1 LNIALHKFRQMDRF
15 VTLNQQ
21 SASRSFSA
29 IRNVADRGTLEA
41 AESRLRLQTMVRLRW
56 FAVLGQFLAVI
67 VIFFG
72 FGFQLPMGW
81 CLLFISVSAWL
92 NVFLRVRY
100 PARHRLGTTFA
111 TVLLSYDVLQLA
123 ALLYLTG
130 GIENPFTVLILAP
143 VTVSAANLP
152 PRNTIFLGILALSAA
167 AFILV
172 QHLQL
177 PWPAGETLVLPRL
190 YKFGILAAVAACM
203 TFIALYSWR
212 LSKEA
217 RQMSAALAATELV
230 LAREQKLHAMD
241 GLAAAAAHELG
252 TPLATIVLVAKE
264 MERAFPAGDTMI
276 RADALAEDLALL
288 RSQALRCKEIMQKL
302 TSRPTERD
310 PLHAS
315 LTITQ
320 LIEEA
325 VAPHR
330 AYGIQIAVD
339 ANPVI
344 PLQVPAVIAAGTTGR
359 ASNVVGEPVGER
371 RPGLIYGVGNLIENA
386 VEFAKA
392 RVDVTARWDDDT
404 ITLIIQDDGPG
415 FKPDVMDAL
424 GDPYVTT
431 RPASA
436 QSTVTGDSTGL
447 GLGFF
452 IAKTLLERSG
462 ASLALANRSAPEQ
475 GAIVRVTWPRR
486 LFEGT
491 PSEWPAEAGRGLLS
505 ERAEA

>member
-1 LNIALHKFRQMDRF
+1 
-15 VTLNQQ
+15 VTTAHQTPNKTA
-21 SASRSFSA
+21 SKTASRSFSA
-29 IRNVADRGTLEA
+29 IRTFAERGTLDSTQ
-41 AESRLRLQTMVRLRW
+41 SRLRLQTMVRLRW
-56 FAVLGQFLAVI
+56 FAVLGQFLAIILV
-67 VIFFG
+67 FFG

-81 CLLFISVSAWL
+81 CLLFIAVSAWL
-92 NVFLRVRY
+92 NVFLRVRF

-111 TVLLSYDVLQLA
+111 TLLLAYDVLQLA

-152 PRNTIFLGILALSAA
+152 PRNTIFLGALALGAA
-167 AFILV
+167 GVILGN
-172 QHLQL
+172 HLPL
-177 PWPAGETLVLPRL
+177 PWPAGETLILPRL
-190 YKFGILAAVAACM
+190 YKFGILAGVAACM
-203 TFIALYSWR
+203 TFIALYGWR

-217 RQMSAALAATELV
+217 REMSAALAATELV

-252 TPLATIVLVAKE
+252 TPLATIVLITKE
-264 MERAFPAGDTMI
+264 MQNAFPTGDTMI

-288 RSQALRCKEIMQKL
+288 RSQALRCKEIMLKL

-310 PLHAS
+310 PLHSS

-330 AYGIQIAVD
+330 GSGRPGAIKISVDGMALATNLTAGPASSGAIDAVR
-339 ANPVI
+339 PHQ
-344 PLQVPAVIAAGTTGR
+344 P
-359 ASNVVGEPVGER
+359 EPVGER

-386 VEFAKA
+386 VEFAQS
-392 RVDVTARWDDDT
+392 RVDITARWDDDT
-404 ITLIIQDDGPG
+404 VTLVITDDGPG
-415 FKPDVMDAL
+415 FKPDVMDSL

-431 RPASA
+431 RPAGA
-436 QSTVTGDSTGL
+436 NSTVTGDSTGL

-462 ASLALANRSAPEQ
+462 ASLSLANRPDPEH

-491 PSEWPAEAGRGLLS
+491 PSEWTAERGQGMLGQAG
-505 ERAEA
+505 

>member
-1 LNIALHKFRQMDRF
+1 MTTTTQTPNKPA
-15 VTLNQQ
+15 T
-21 SASRSFSA
+21 RSFST
-29 IRNVADRGTLEA
+29 IRTFADRGTLAA

-67 VIFFG
+67 VVFFG
-72 FGFQLPMGW
+72 FGFALPIGW
-81 CLLFISVSAWL
+81 CLLLISVSAWL

-100 PARHRLGTTFA
+100 PARHRLGATFA
-111 TVLLSYDVLQLA
+111 TVLLAYDVLQLA

-152 PRNTIFLGILALSAA
+152 PRNTIFLGVLAMGAAGVILGN
-167 AFILV
+167 
-172 QHLQL
+172 HLPL
-177 PWPAGETLVLPRL
+177 PWPTGETLVLPRL
-190 YKFGILAAVAACM
+190 YKFGILAGVAACM
-203 TFIALYSWR
+203 TFIALYGWR

-217 RQMSAALAATELV
+217 REMSAALAATELV

-252 TPLATIVLVAKE
+252 TPLATIVLVTKE
-264 MERAFPAGDTMI
+264 MQHAFPTGDTMV
-276 RADALAEDLALL
+276 RADALADDLALL

-302 TSRPTERD
+302 TSKPTERD

-330 AYGIQIAVD
+330 AYAIKIAVD
-339 ANPVI
+339 AVALP
-344 PLQVPAVIAAGTTGR
+344 PAKNDNILVLPQPTR
-359 ASNVVGEPVGER
+359 EPIGER

-386 VEFAKA
+386 VEFAKS
-392 RVDVTARWDDDT
+392 RVDVTARWDDET
-404 ITLIIQDDGPG
+404 VTLVIADDGPG
-415 FKPDVMDAL
+415 FKPDVMDSL

-431 RPASA
+431 RPAGA
-436 QSTVTGDSTGL
+436 NSTVTGDSTGL

-462 ASLALANRSAPEQ
+462 ASLALANRAEPEH

-486 LFEGT
+486 LFEGA
-491 PSEWPAEAGRGLLS
+491 PREWTAEGGRDLLS
-505 ERAEA
+505 QAG

>member
-1 LNIALHKFRQMDRF
+1 VQCNIKLLRRTTIFLQPETP
-15 VTLNQQ
+15 VTPNY
-21 SASRSFSA
+21 RSA
-29 IRNVADRGTLEA
+29 IRTLAERGSLE

-67 VIFFG
+67 AVFFG
-72 FGFQLPMGW
+72 FGFQLPIGW

-100 PARHRLGTTFA
+100 PARHRLGATFA
-111 TVLLSYDVLQLA
+111 TLLLAYDVLQLA

-152 PRNTIFLGILALSAA
+152 PRNTVFLGILALGSAGV
-167 AFILV
+167 ILGN
-172 QHLQL
+172 HLPL
-177 PWPAGETLVLPRL
+177 PWPVGETLVLPRL
-190 YKFGILAAVAACM
+190 YKFGILAGVAACM

-212 LSKEA
+212 LSKEG

-252 TPLATIVLVAKE
+252 TPLATIVLVTKE
-264 MERAFPAGDTMI
+264 MQRAFPTGDTMV
-276 RADALAEDLALL
+276 RADSLAEDLALL

-302 TSRPTERD
+302 TTRPTERD

-330 AYGIQIAVD
+330 AYAIKIAVD
-339 ANPVI
+339 AVA
-344 PLQVPAVIAAGTTGR
+344 LVTAKSDG
-359 ASNVVGEPVGER
+359 ASLHSKVAREPVGER

-392 RVDVTARWDDDT
+392 RVDITARWDDET
-404 ITLIIQDDGPG
+404 VTLVIADDGPG
-415 FKPDVMDAL
+415 FKPDVMDSL

-436 QSTVTGDSTGL
+436 QSTATGDATGL

-462 ASLALANRSAPEQ
+462 AVLALANRPDPEH
-475 GAIVRVTWPRR
+475 GAIVRVTWPRP

-491 PSEWPAEAGRGLLS
+491 PSTWSAEAGRGLLGRS
-505 ERAEA
+505 ADAVKRT

>member
-1 LNIALHKFRQMDRF
+1 
-15 VTLNQQ
+15 VTSNHQ
-21 SASRSFSA
+21 AA
-29 IRNVADRGTLEA
+29 IRNFSERGSLE

-67 VIFFG
+67 LIFFG
-72 FGFQLPMGW
+72 FGFQLPIGW
-81 CLLFISVSAWL
+81 CLLFIAVSAWL
-92 NVFLRVRY
+92 NVFLRIRY

-111 TVLLSYDVLQLA
+111 TLLLAYDVLQLA

-152 PRNTIFLGILALSAA
+152 PRNTIFLGVLALCAA
-167 AFILV
+167 GFILGN
-172 QHLQL
+172 HLPL

-190 YKFGILAAVAACM
+190 YKFGILAGVAATM
-203 TFIALYSWR
+203 TFIALYGWR

-252 TPLATIVLVAKE
+252 TPLATIVLVTKE
-264 MERAFPAGDTMI
+264 MQRAFPAADTMI
-276 RADALAEDLALL
+276 RADMLAEDLALL
-288 RSQALRCKEIMQKL
+288 RSQALRCKEIMLKL

-310 PLHAS
+310 PLHSS

-330 AYGIQIAVD
+330 AYAIKIAVD
-339 ANPVI
+339 ALALPSAR
-344 PLQVPAVIAAGTTGR
+344 PDGTSPTSSPAA
-359 ASNVVGEPVGER
+359 GEPVGER

-386 VEFAKA
+386 VEFAKS
-392 RVDVTARWDDDT
+392 RVEVTARWDSDT
-404 ITLIIQDDGPG
+404 VTLIIQDDGPG

-436 QSTVTGDSTGL
+436 QSNATGDSTGL

-462 ASLALANRSAPEQ
+462 ATLALANRPAPEQ

-486 LFEGT
+486 LFQG
-491 PSEWPAEAGRGLLS
+491 PPREWSAEAGRELLGPGV
-505 ERAEA
+505 

>member
-1 LNIALHKFRQMDRF
+1 
-15 VTLNQQ
+15 VTTTHPTPSKSSSK
-21 SASRSFSA
+21 SATRSFSA
-29 IRNVADRGTLEA
+29 IRTFAERGTLEA

-67 VIFFG
+67 AVFFG
-72 FGFQLPMGW
+72 FGFQLPIGW

-92 NVFLRVRY
+92 NVFLRIRY

-111 TVLLSYDVLQLA
+111 TALLAYDVLQLA

-152 PRNTIFLGILALSAA
+152 PRNTIFLGILALGAA
-167 AFILV
+167 GVILGN
-172 QHLQL
+172 HLPL
-177 PWPAGETLVLPRL
+177 PWPTGETLVLPRL
-190 YKFGILAAVAACM
+190 YKFGILAGVAACM
-203 TFIALYSWR
+203 TFIALYGWR

-217 RQMSAALAATELV
+217 REMSAALAATELV

-252 TPLATIVLVAKE
+252 TPLATIVLVTKE
-264 MERAFPAGDTMI
+264 MQHAFPTGDTMV
-276 RADALAEDLALL
+276 RADALADDLALL
-288 RSQALRCKEIMQKL
+288 RSQALRCKEIMLKL

-310 PLHAS
+310 PLHSS

-330 AYGIQIAVD
+330 AYAIKIAVD
-339 ANPVI
+339 AI
-344 PLQVPAVIAAGTTGR
+344 AIAAAPTTSGDINGI
-359 ASNVVGEPVGER
+359 SPPPPEPVGER

-386 VEFAKA
+386 VEFAKS

-404 ITLIIQDDGPG
+404 VTLVIADDGPG
-415 FKPDVMDAL
+415 FKPDVMDSL

-436 QSTVTGDSTGL
+436 NSTVTGDSTGL

-462 ASLALANRSAPEQ
+462 ASLALANRPEPEH

-491 PSEWPAEAGRGLLS
+491 PSTWSAEGGRGMLGQG
-505 ERAEA
+505 AG

>member
-1 LNIALHKFRQMDRF
+1 M
-15 VTLNQQ
+15 TPTQQ
-21 SASRSFSA
+21 PA
-29 IRNVADRGTLEA
+29 IRNFSAVRNVAERGTLEA

-111 TVLLSYDVLQLA
+111 TVLLAYDVLQLA

-152 PRNTIFLGILALSAA
+152 PRNTVFLGVLALSAA
-167 AFILV
+167 GFILV
-172 QHLQL
+172 KHMQL

-252 TPLATIVLVAKE
+252 TPLATIVLVTKE

-325 VAPHR
+325 AAPHR
-330 AYGIQIAVD
+330 AYAIQIAVD
-339 ANPVI
+339 AIAIAPPPAATVKIDSI
-344 PLQVPAVIAAGTTGR
+344 PALVPKAI
-359 ASNVVGEPVGER
+359 GEPVGER

-386 VEFAKA
+386 VEFAKT
-392 RVDVTARWDDDT
+392 RVDITARWDDDT
-404 ITLIIQDDGPG
+404 VTLIIQDDGPG

-431 RPASA
+431 RPASV
-436 QSTVTGDSTGL
+436 QSTATGDSTGL

-462 ASLALANRSAPEQ
+462 ASLALANRSTPEQ
-475 GAIVRVTWPRR
+475 GAVVRVTWPRR

-491 PSEWPAEAGRGLLS
+491 PSDWPAEAGRGLLG
-505 ERAEA
+505 EHVGA